1 MKNPTVLEGSLVPL
15 GLMEILLSLPSSVLT
30 SMASRSSF
38 SLTKHSSEACEK
50 VMPVKVGDS
59 VSVYISQPVPCR

>member
-1 MKNPTVLEGSLVPL
+1 MTY
-15 GLMEILLSLPSSVLT
+15 
-30 SMASRSSF
+30 
-38 SLTKHSSEACEK
+38 SEACEK